1 MYLGQLVAYLI
12 WLYLGISVI
21 ATVRHAWHK
30 MEE

>member
-21 ATVRHAWHK
+21 ATVRHTWQK